1 MYSSLRRNKPQTCV
15 CTHTRALSPRERK
28 SYSFSLLESV
38 MATNSRT
45 EAQRPYA
52 TLCQGD
58 ALAVWCAQWLGA
70 PPTRVLFEAAHL
82 SIVTGLR
89 LVDGREVV
97 VKARPLAARLQA
109 GVHVQRHLWAAGF
122 PCPEPLAG
130 PHPLG
135 MLTATAEALVSGGT
149 RLEPGAEMEER
160 CWSGWPAKPLSGC
173 AGRMRRSHQ
182 CEAPRPVPRLRF
194 SIISIKT

>member
-1 MYSSLRRNKPQTCV
+1 
-15 CTHTRALSPRERK
+15 
-28 SYSFSLLESV
+28 

-97 VKARPLAARLQA
+97 VKARPLD
-109 GVHVQRHLWAAGF
+109 VHFVS
-122 PCPEPLAG
+122 P
-130 PHPLG
+130 
-135 MLTATAEALVSGGT
+135 ALVGAGLVPAQPRATT
-149 RLEPGAEMEER
+149 RVAPTER
-160 CWSGWPAKPLSGC
+160 L
-173 AGRMRRSHQ
+173 
-182 CEAPRPVPRLRF
+182 VVYL
-194 SIISIKT
+194 